1 MLIEKLL
8 LSKNPQRPGS
18 MASARQALT
27 WCDCQ
32 RHGDKIDAFLSAW
45 FTFTF
50 ILPALSSPGSLFFF
64 LNLYSLVVLLPIN
77 LQAQRQQEEFN
88 LCLPPS
94 HADVFAS
101 RLKVLILP
109 PLIVIA
115 LTCLVQLLQ
124 LPSLFWGIWC
134 ADILNRPCPP
144 QQVHLLL
151 NLGLMALIP
160 MFMLFRQSFSASLLF
175 SRSGMLNFSFAA
187 FRYTLIVLVAD
198 HFHPLLVTAVSLAI
212 CLWIL
217 LRTRHEFRR
226 RFLQETF

>member
-77 LQAQRQQEEFN
+77 LPSQRQQEEFN

-101 RLKVLILP
+101 RAQVLLFAPITFVILT
-109 PLIVIA
+109 PLVYA
-115 LTCLVQLLQ
+115 LQ
-124 LPSLFWGIWC
+124 LPSIFWGIWC
-134 ADILNRPCPP
+134 ADLLNQPSPP
-144 QQVHLLL
+144 QQCLLLL
-151 NLGLMALIP
+151 NVGLLSLIP
-160 MFMLFRQSFSASLLF
+160 MLMLFRQSFSASLLF
-175 SRSGMLNFSFAA
+175 SRSGMINCSFAA
-187 FRYTLIVLVAD
+187 FRYALIVFIAD
-198 HFHPLLVTAVSLAI
+198 HFHPLLLTAVALAI
-212 CLWIL
+212 CGWIL